1 MEKRQEI
8 INALESAAVDGGFKL
23 YVDRNRQIVAVDLF
37 DETNDFGLC
46 FEGGED
52 QKDRWADLSVKE
64 DKLIAQD

>member
-1 MEKRQEI
+1 MNLDIAIYLFCAYSLIMKRKQEI

-46 FEGGED
+46 FED
-52 QKDRWADLSVKE
+52 
-64 DKLIAQD
+64 